1 MPAFPHSDRK
11 QAMKPFDWQFPYP
24 SQRMPILA
32 RNCVA
37 TSQPLA
43 AQAGLRMLMKG
54 GSAVDAV
61 LATAIA
67 LTVLEPT
74 SNGIGS
80 DAFAILW
87 DGKRLQGLNAS
98 GRSPAAW
105 TPDRF
110 KGLQT
115 MPQRG
120 WDSVT
125 VPGAVAAW
133 VELSRKYGKL
143 PFADLFEPAIKYAAG
158 GFMVSPTIARLWEKQ
173 VPELKAQPGY
183 AQAFMPNGRA
193 PLPGELFTFP
203 AQARTLQ
210 RIAETKG
217 DDFYKGDLA
226 EKIVAHAKQH
236 GGAMT
241 LDDLVAHQVDWV
253 EPVGQN
259 YRGYTLHEI
268 PPNGQGIGALI
279 SLGILENFDMAGL
292 PVDSA
297 DSLHVQL
304 EAMKLAFADIY
315 EYVSD
320 PATMRVT
327 PAQMLDRAYLANRA
341 KMIDMKKAQD
351 PKFGTPPSGG
361 TVYLTAAD
369 ESGMMVSYIQ
379 SNYAGFGS
387 GVVVD
392 GTGISLQNRGYGFV
406 LKPGHA
412 NEVGPRKRP
421 FQTIIPAFV
430 TKDGKPVMS
439 YGVMGGSM
447 QAQGHSQVMVRFADY
462 GQNPQAAADAP
473 RWRIDTG
480 LSLAIEQ
487 GVSPDVIAEL
497 QRRGHHIT
505 QADRWS
511 TDFGRAQLIFKMEDG
526 YLAAS
531 ERRTDGQAVGF

>member
-1 MPAFPHSDRK
+1 M
-11 QAMKPFDWQFPYP
+11 MPFDWQFPYP

-32 RNCVA
+32 RNVVA

-61 LATAIA
+61 IATAIA
-67 LTVLEPT
+67 LTVVEPT
-74 SNGIGS
+74 TNGIGS

-87 DGKRLQGLNAS
+87 DGSKLHGLNAS

-105 TPDRF
+105 TPHRF
-110 KGLQT
+110 KGMQS

-125 VPGAVAAW
+125 VPGCVAAW
-133 VELSRKYGKL
+133 AELSARYGKL
-143 PFADLFEPAIKYAAG
+143 PFADLFEPAIQYAAN
-158 GFMVSPTIARLWEKQ
+158 GFMVTPVIARLWEKQ
-173 VPELKAQPGY
+173 VPVLQSMPGF
-183 AQAFMPNGRA
+183 ADAFMPKGRA
-193 PLPGELFTFP
+193 PLPGETFVFP
-203 AQARTLQ
+203 DQARTLHL
-210 RIAETKG
+210 IAETRG
-217 DDFYKGDLA
+217 EAFYKGELA

-236 GGAMT
+236 GGAMSMA
-241 LDDLVAHQVDWV
+241 DLAAHQVDWV
-253 EPVGQN
+253 EPLGQN

-268 PPNGQGIGALI
+268 PPNGQGIGALVT
-279 SLGILENFDMAGL
+279 LGMLENLDVGSL

-297 DSLHVQL
+297 DSLHVQI

-320 PATMRVT
+320 PATMRVK
-327 PAQMLDRAYLANRA
+327 PSQMLDREYLKQRA
-341 KMIDMKKAQD
+341 GLINMNKAQD
-351 PKFGTPPSGG
+351 PKFGTPPAGG

-369 ESGMMVSYIQ
+369 ASGMMVSYIQ
-379 SNYAGFGS
+379 SNFAGFGS

-392 GTGISLQNRGYGFV
+392 RTGISLQNRGYGFS

-412 NEVGPRKRP
+412 NVVAPKKRP
-421 FQTIIPAFV
+421 FQTIIPAFA

-462 GQNPQAAADAP
+462 GQNPQAALDAP
-473 RWRIDTG
+473 RWRIDNG
-480 LSLAIEQ
+480 LTVGIEQ
-487 GVSPDVIAEL
+487 GVGAEVIAEL
-497 QRRGHHIT
+497 KRRGHDIA

-511 TDFGRAQLIFKMEDG
+511 TDFGRAQLIYRMDDG

-531 ERRTDGQAVGF
+531 ERRSDGQAVGF

>member
-1 MPAFPHSDRK
+1 
-11 QAMKPFDWQFPYP
+11 MKPFDWQFPYP

-87 DGKRLQGLNAS
+87 DGKKLQGLNAS

-110 KGLQT
+110 KGLDA

-143 PFADLFEPAIKYAAG
+143 PFADLFEPAIRYAADG
-158 GFMVSPTIARLWEKQ
+158 YMVSPTIARLWEKQ
-173 VPELKAQPGY
+173 APELQSLPGY
-183 AQAFMPNGRA
+183 ADAFMPKGRA
-193 PLPGELFTFP
+193 PLAGESFVFP
-203 AQARTLQ
+203 DQARTLK
-210 RIAETKG
+210 RIAETSG
-217 DDFYKGDLA
+217 EAFYRGDLA
-226 EKIVAHAKQH
+226 EKIAAHARQY

-241 LDDLVAHQVDWV
+241 LDDLAAHQVDWV
-253 EPVGQN
+253 EPIGQN

-279 SLGILENFDMAGL
+279 SLGILDNIDMGAL

-297 DSLHVQL
+297 ASLHVQL

-315 EYVSD
+315 EYVAD

-327 PAQMLDRAYLANRA
+327 PAQMLDRAYLASRA
-341 KMIDMKKAQD
+341 KLIDMKKACA
-351 PKFGTPPSGG
+351 PKFGTPPTGG

-369 ESGMMVSYIQ
+369 ASGMMVSYIQ

-387 GVVVD
+387 GIVVN
-392 GTGISLQNRGYGFV
+392 GTGISMQNRGYGFV

-412 NEVGPRKRP
+412 NEVGPKKRP

-447 QAQGHSQVMVRFADY
+447 QAQGHSQIMVRFADH

-473 RWRIDTG
+473 RWRIDEG
-480 LSLAIEQ
+480 LKLGIEE
-487 GVSPDVIAEL
+487 GVGADVIAEL
-497 QRRGHHIT
+497 RRRGHEIT

-511 TDFGRAQLIFKMEDG
+511 TDFGRAQLIYKMDDG

>member
-1 MPAFPHSDRK
+1 
-11 QAMKPFDWQFPYP
+11 MKPFDWQFPYP

-87 DGKRLQGLNAS
+87 DGKKLQGLNAS

-110 KGLQT
+110 KGLAA

-143 PFADLFEPAIKYAAG
+143 PFADLFEPAIKYAAE

-173 VPELKAQPGY
+173 VPELKTIPGY
-183 AQAFMPNGRA
+183 AEAFMPKGRA
-193 PLPGELFTFP
+193 PLPGETFVFP
-203 AQARTLQ
+203 DQARTLK
-210 RIAETKG
+210 RIAETG
-217 DDFYKGDLA
+217 GAAFYTGELA
-226 EKIVAHAKQH
+226 EKMVAHAQQY

-241 LDDLVAHQVDWV
+241 MADFAAHKVDWV

-279 SLGILENFDMAGL
+279 SLGILENFDVASL

-297 DSLHVQL
+297 DSLHLQL

-327 PAQMLDRAYLANRA
+327 PAQMLDRAYLKSRA
-341 KMIDMKKAQD
+341 KLIDMNKAQD
-351 PKFGTPPSGG
+351 PKFGTPPTGG

-369 ESGMMVSYIQ
+369 ASGMMVSYIQ

-387 GVVVD
+387 GIVVN
-392 GTGISLQNRGYGFV
+392 GTGISMQNRGYGFV

-412 NEVGPRKRP
+412 NEVGPKKRP
-421 FQTIIPAFV
+421 FQTIIPAFI

-439 YGVMGGSM
+439 YGLMGGSM
-447 QAQGHSQVMVRFADY
+447 QAQGHLQVMVRFADY
-462 GQNPQAAADAP
+462 GQNPQAASDAP

-480 LSLAIEQ
+480 LTVGIEQ
-487 GVSPDVIAEL
+487 GISADVVAEL
-497 QRRGHHIT
+497 KRRGHVLA

-511 TDFGRAQLIFKMEDG
+511 TDFGRAQLIYKMDDG

>member
-1 MPAFPHSDRK
+1 
-11 QAMKPFDWQFPYP
+11 
-24 SQRMPILA
+24 MPILA
-32 RNCVA
+32 RNVVA

-54 GSAVDAV
+54 GSAADAV

-87 DGKRLQGLNAS
+87 DGKKLQGLNAS

-105 TPDRF
+105 TPERY

-115 MPQRG
+115 MPTRG
-120 WDSVT
+120 WDAVT
-125 VPGAVAAW
+125 VPGCVAAW
-133 VELSRKYGKL
+133 VELSGKYGKL
-143 PFADLFEPAIKYAAG
+143 PFADLFEPAIQYAAG
-158 GFMVSPTIARLWEKQ
+158 GFMVSPTIARLWARQ
-173 VPELKAQPGY
+173 TPELAGLPGY
-183 AQAFMPNGRA
+183 AEAFMPKGRA
-193 PLPGELFTFP
+193 PLPGETFTFP
-203 AQARTLQ
+203 DQARTLK

-217 DDFYKGDLA
+217 AAFYQGDLA
-226 EKIVAHAKQH
+226 EKMVAHSQQH

-241 LDDLVAHQVDWV
+241 LDDLASHRVDWV
-253 EPVGQN
+253 EPLGQN
-259 YRGYTLHEI
+259 YRGYRLHEI

-279 SLGILENFDMAGL
+279 TLGILENLDMASL

-297 DSLHVQL
+297 DSLHAQI

-320 PATMRVT
+320 PATMRVK
-327 PAQMLDRAYLANRA
+327 PSAMLDREYLKRRA
-341 KMIDMKKAQD
+341 KLIDMKKAQD
-351 PKFGTPPSGG
+351 PQFGAPPSGG

-369 ESGMMVSYIQ
+369 ASGMMVSYIQ
-379 SNYAGFGS
+379 SNYQGFGS
-387 GVVVD
+387 GIVVP
-392 GTGISLQNRGYGFV
+392 GTGISMQNRGYGFS
-406 LKPGHA
+406 LRAGHA

-421 FQTIIPAFV
+421 FQTIIPAFI

-439 YGVMGGSM
+439 FGLMGGSM
-447 QAQGHSQVMVRFADY
+447 QAQGHSQVMIRFADY
-462 GQNPQAAADAP
+462 HQNPQAAADAP

-480 LSLAIEQ
+480 LAVGIEQ
-487 GVSPDVIAEL
+487 GVSAEVITEL
-497 QRRGHHIT
+497 RRRGHDLT

-511 TDFGRAQLIFKMEDG
+511 TDFGRAQLIYKMDDG

>member
-1 MPAFPHSDRK
+1 
-11 QAMKPFDWQFPYP
+11 MKPFDWQFPYP

-32 RNCVA
+32 RNVVA

-87 DGKRLQGLNAS
+87 DGNKLQGLNAS

-105 TPDRF
+105 TPERF
-110 KGLQT
+110 RGRQA
-115 MPQRG
+115 MPMRG
-120 WDSVT
+120 WDAVT
-125 VPGAVAAW
+125 VPGCVAAW
-133 VELSRKYGKL
+133 VELSGKYGKL
-143 PFADLFEPAIKYAAG
+143 PFADLFEPAIQYAAG

-173 VPELKAQPGY
+173 VPELASQPGF
-183 AQAFMPNGRA
+183 AGAFMPKGRA
-193 PLPGELFTFP
+193 PEPGETFAFP
-203 AQARTLQ
+203 DQARTLK
-210 RIAETKG
+210 RIAETRG
-217 DDFYKGDLA
+217 EAFYQGDLA
-226 EKIVAHAKQH
+226 EKMVAHAKQH

-241 LDDLVAHQVDWV
+241 LEDLASHRVDWV
-253 EPVGQN
+253 EPLGQN

-279 SLGILENFDMAGL
+279 TLGILENLDMASL

-297 DSLHVQL
+297 DSLHVQI

-320 PATMRVT
+320 PATMRVK
-327 PAQMLDRAYLANRA
+327 PSEMLDQAYLQQRA
-341 KMIDMKKAQD
+341 RLIDMKRARD
-351 PKFGTPPSGG
+351 PNFGEPPRGG

-369 ESGMMVSYIQ
+369 ASGMMVSYIQ
-379 SNYAGFGS
+379 SNFAGFGS
-387 GVVVD
+387 GVVVS
-392 GTGISLQNRGYGFV
+392 GTGISLQNRGHGFS
-406 LKPGHA
+406 LRPGHA
-412 NEVGPRKRP
+412 NLVAPRKRP
-421 FQTIIPAFV
+421 FQTIMPAFV
-430 TKDGKPVMS
+430 TQAGKPVMS
-439 YGVMGGSM
+439 FGLMGGSM
-447 QAQGHSQVMVRFADY
+447 QAQGHSQVMIRFADY
-462 GQNPQAAADAP
+462 HQNPQAAADAP

-480 LSLAIEQ
+480 LAVGIEQ
-487 GVSPDVIAEL
+487 GVSAEVIAEL
-497 QRRGHHIT
+497 TRRGHDLT

-511 TDFGRAQLIFKMEDG
+511 TDFGRSQLIYKMDDG

-531 ERRTDGQAVGF
+531 ERRTDGQAVGY

>member
-1 MPAFPHSDRK
+1 
-11 QAMKPFDWQFPYP
+11 MKPFDWQFPYP

-43 AQAGLRMLMKG
+43 AQAGLRMLLKG

-61 LATAIA
+61 LATAIS

-80 DAFAILW
+80 DAYAILW
-87 DGKRLQGLNAS
+87 DGKKLQGLNAS

-105 TPDRF
+105 TPERF
-110 KGLQT
+110 KGLSA

-125 VPGAVAAW
+125 VPGAVSAW
-133 VELSRKYGKL
+133 VELSSKYGKL
-143 PFADLFEPAIKYAAG
+143 PFAQLFEPAIEYASR

-173 VPELKAQPGY
+173 VPELKDQPGY
-183 AQAFMPNGRA
+183 AKAFMPEGRA
-193 PLPGELFTFP
+193 PYPGELFKFP
-203 AQARTLQ
+203 DQARTLQ
-210 RIAETKG
+210 RIAETRG
-217 DDFYKGDLA
+217 EAFYKGDLA
-226 EKIVAHAKQH
+226 EKMAAHAKKH
-236 GGAMT
+236 GGVMT
-241 LDDLVAHQVDWV
+241 VDDLAANKCDWV
-253 EPVGQN
+253 EPIAQK
-259 YRGYTLHEI
+259 YRDYTLHEI
-268 PPNGQGIGALI
+268 PPNGQGIGALL
-279 SLGILENFDMAGL
+279 SLGILANFDVRSLAL
-292 PVDSA
+292 DSA
-297 DSLHVQL
+297 DSLHLQL

-315 EYVSD
+315 EYVAD
-320 PATMRVT
+320 PAAMRVT
-327 PAQMLDRAYLANRA
+327 PAQMLDREYLKGRA
-341 KMIDMKKAQD
+341 KLIDMKKAQD
-351 PKFGTPPSGG
+351 PKFGHPPKGG

-369 ESGMMVSYIQ
+369 ASGMMVSYIQ

-392 GTGISLQNRGYGFV
+392 GTGISMQNRGYGFV
-406 LKPGHA
+406 TKAGHA

-430 TKDGKPVMS
+430 TKDGQPVMS
-439 YGVMGGSM
+439 YGLMGGSM

-487 GVSPDVIAEL
+487 GVSADVIAEL
-497 QRRGHHIT
+497 RNRGHQIT

-511 TDFGRAQLIFKMEDG
+511 TDFGRAQLIYKMDDG

>member
-1 MPAFPHSDRK
+1 MT
-11 QAMKPFDWQFPYP
+11 PFDWQFPYL

-54 GSAVDAV
+54 GNAVDAV

-87 DGKRLQGLNAS
+87 DGKKLQGLNAS

-110 KGLQT
+110 KGLPA

-143 PFADLFEPAIKYAAG
+143 PFADLFEPAIKYAADG
-158 GFMVSPTIARLWEKQ
+158 YMVTPTISRLWQKQ
-173 VPELKAQPGY
+173 APELATQPGY

-193 PLPGELFTFP
+193 PLPGELFAFP
-203 AQARTLQ
+203 DQARTLQ

-217 DDFYKGDLA
+217 EAFYKGDLA
-226 EKIVAHAKQH
+226 EKIVAHAKKH

-241 LDDLVAHQVDWV
+241 LDDLAAHKVDWV
-253 EPVGQN
+253 EPIGQN

-279 SLGILENFDMAGL
+279 SLGILENIDMAGL

-327 PAQMLDRAYLANRA
+327 PAQMLDRAYLAGRA
-341 KMIDMKKAQD
+341 KLIDMKKAQD
-351 PKFGTPPSGG
+351 PKFGTPPTGG

-497 QRRGHHIT
+497 QRRGHIVT

-511 TDFGRAQLIFKMEDG
+511 TDFGRAQLIYKMEDG

>member
-1 MPAFPHSDRK
+1 
-11 QAMKPFDWQFPYP
+11 MKPFDWQFPYP
-24 SQRMPILA
+24 SQRMPVLA

-43 AQAGLRMLMKG
+43 AQAGLRMMLKG

-61 LATAIA
+61 LATAIS

-87 DGKRLQGLNAS
+87 DGKKLQGLNAS

-105 TPDRF
+105 TPERF
-110 KGLQT
+110 KGLT
-115 MPQRG
+115 AMPQRG

-143 PFADLFEPAIKYAAG
+143 PFADLFEPAIEYASR
-158 GFMVSPTIARLWEKQ
+158 GFMVTPTIARLWDKQ
-173 VPELKAQPGY
+173 LPELKSMPGY
-183 AQAFMPNGRA
+183 AEAFMPNGRA
-193 PLPGELFTFP
+193 PLPGELFTF
-203 AQARTLQ
+203 ADQARTLQ

-217 DDFYKGDLA
+217 KSFYQGDLA
-226 EKIVAHAKQH
+226 EKMVAHAKQH

-241 LDDLVAHQVDWV
+241 MADLAAHQVDWV
-253 EPVGQN
+253 EPIGQN

-279 SLGILENFDMAGL
+279 SLGILENIDMGAL

-327 PAQMLDRAYLANRA
+327 PAQMLDRAYLASRA
-341 KMIDMKKAQD
+341 KSIDMKKAQD
-351 PKFGTPPSGG
+351 PNFGTPPTGG

-369 ESGMMVSYIQ
+369 ASGMMVSYIQ

-387 GVVVD
+387 GVVVN

-430 TKDGKPVMS
+430 TKDGQPVMS

-447 QAQGHSQVMVRFADY
+447 QAQGHSQVMVRFADH

-480 LSLAIEQ
+480 LSLGIEQ
-487 GVSPDVIAEL
+487 GVDPAVIAEL
-497 QRRGHHIT
+497 NRRGHNIT

-511 TDFGRAQLIFKMEDG
+511 TDFGRAQLIYKMDDG

>member
-1 MPAFPHSDRK
+1 
-11 QAMKPFDWQFPYP
+11 MKPFDWQFPYP

-43 AQAGLRMLMKG
+43 AQAGLRMLLKG

-61 LATAIA
+61 LATAIS

-87 DGKRLQGLNAS
+87 DGKKLQGLNAS

-110 KGLQT
+110 KGLT
-115 MPQRG
+115 AMPQRG

-133 VELSRKYGKL
+133 VELSGKYGKL
-143 PFADLFEPAIKYAAG
+143 PFADLFEPAIEYASRG
-158 GFMVSPTIARLWEKQ
+158 YMVSPTIARLWAKQ
-173 VPELKAQPGY
+173 LPELQAQPGY
-183 AQAFMPNGRA
+183 KEAFMPNGRA
-193 PLPGELFTFP
+193 PLPGELFKF
-203 AQARTLQ
+203 ADQARTLK

-217 DDFYKGDLA
+217 EAFYKGDLA
-226 EKIVAHAKQH
+226 EKIAAHSKQY

-241 LDDLVAHQVDWV
+241 MADLAANQVDWV

-279 SLGILENFDMAGL
+279 SLGILENFDLGAL

-297 DSLHVQL
+297 DSVHVQL

-327 PAQMLDRAYLANRA
+327 PAQMLDKAYLAGRA
-341 KMIDMKKAQD
+341 KLIDMKKAQD
-351 PKFGTPPSGG
+351 PQFGTPPTGG

-369 ESGMMVSYIQ
+369 ASGMMVSYIQ

-387 GVVVD
+387 GVVVN
-392 GTGISLQNRGYGFV
+392 GTGISMQNRGYGFV
-406 LKPGHA
+406 TKPGHA

-430 TKDGKPVMS
+430 SKDGKPVMS
-439 YGVMGGSM
+439 FGVMGGSM
-447 QAQGHSQVMVRFADY
+447 QAQGHSQVMVRFADH

-473 RWRIDTG
+473 RWRIDQG
-480 LSLAIEQ
+480 LSLAVEQ
-487 GVSPDVIAEL
+487 GISPEVIAEL
-497 QRRGHHIT
+497 KRRGHDIT

-511 TDFGRAQLIFKMEDG
+511 TDFGRAQLIYKMDDG